1 MNNKFLNIMKY
12 GATRVEVDIDGSLS
26 YPEPQNEAKG
36 NISLLQNI
44 ESICIRYCTNNVN
57 LFLLLIL

>member
-1 MNNKFLNIMKY
+1 MKY

-36 NISLLQNI
+36 NISLFQKFEGI
-44 ESICIRYCTNNVN
+44 RIRYCTNDVTSF
-57 LFLLLIL
+57 FLII

>member
-1 MNNKFLNIMKY
+1 MKY

-36 NISLLQNI
+36 NFTLFEKSRD
-44 ESICIRYCTNNVN
+44 ICFSCCTYNVN
-57 LFLLLIL
+57 FFVSLIKYS